1 MFQIGKN
8 FHIIH
13 MTDDLG
19 ALDAWYDDVFAVE
32 RFMDHQFSDILKRYG
47 SLVLIG
53 DLCVE
58 PMAPSFDVAGWE
70 EVAIGRFWR
79 RFGRAW
85 HSIAWYTEDPGDIA
99 ELYDQ
104 LVADGV
110 RIYSGTGVRSQEEMP
125 TGALFT
131 HPHDT
136 ITQLEF
142 IGPPRPGSP
151 LRDPRFGLDFDPSP
165 WAMDHPLH
173 VLKSSHTTLVVA
185 DLAQARDVYVKTL
198 GGTLIHEGQMALQR
212 THSAFVSVGTD
223 LVIEL
228 AQPLDDTSPMS
239 AALAML
245 GPSLYSVSLRVR
257 DLGEAETY
265 LMSKGFR
272 FATRDDHFLFSDPD
286 SSQGVVF
293 GFTTWDVPGDFR
305 PGWG

>member
-13 MTDDLG
+13 LTDDLD

-32 RFMDHQFSDILKRYG
+32 RFMDHQFSAILKRYG

-58 PMAPSFDVAGWE
+58 PMAPSFDVDGWE
-70 EVAIGRFWR
+70 NVAIGRFWR
-79 RFGRAW
+79 RFGPAW
-85 HSIAWYTEDPGDIA
+85 HSIAWYTREPGDIA

-110 RIYSGTGVRSQEEMP
+110 RIYSGTGVRSQERMP
-125 TGALFT
+125 IGALFT
-131 HPHDT
+131 HPQDT

-151 LRDPRFGLDFDPSP
+151 LRDPRFDPGFDPSR
-165 WAMDHPLH
+165 WANDHPLH
-173 VLKSSHTTLVVA
+173 VLKSSHATLAVA
-185 DLAQARDVYVKTL
+185 DVARARDVYVKTL
-198 GGTLIHEGQMALQR
+198 GGSLLHEGEMPLQG
-212 THSAFVSVGTD
+212 TYSAFISVGTD

-228 AQPLDDTSPMS
+228 AQPLDDTSSMAS
-239 AALAML
+239 V
-245 GPSLYSVSLRVR
+245 GPSLHSVSLRVR
-257 DLGEAETY
+257 DLGDAEAY
-265 LMSKGFR
+265 LSSKGFR
-272 FATRDDHFLFSDPD
+272 FTTRDDRFLFSDPD
-286 SSQGVVF
+286 SSHGVVF
-293 GFTTWDVPGDFR
+293 GFTTWDIPGDAR